1 MSDLDRKNAEDM
13 VLIAIECLY
22 EIKIYEFSVFN
33 PVNFQI
39 IAMCQFALQYF
50 PESIPLYMWLLKMY
64 AKLGLSSLVTD
75 LSLRLPSSMQEDAN
89 YQRLGAQRFSVYTDF
104 GAGNYLDELNTQY
117 KDYFKDR
124 IMLNMNNIVNYYEMK
139 DFEEVH
145 PLMTK
150 NEILGQSGLQHAV
163 GLAYTL

>member
-1 MSDLDRKNAEDM
+1 
-13 VLIAIECLY
+13 
-22 EIKIYEFSVFN
+22 
-33 PVNFQI
+33 
-39 IAMCQFALQYF
+39 
-50 PESIPLYMWLLKMY
+50 
-64 AKLGLSSLVTD
+64 
-75 LSLRLPSSMQEDAN
+75 MQEDAN

>member
-1 MSDLDRKNAEDM
+1 MSDLDRKNSEDM

-75 LSLRLPSSMQEDAN
+75 LS
-89 YQRLGAQRFSVYTDF
+89 
-104 GAGNYLDELNTQY
+104 
-117 KDYFKDR
+117 
-124 IMLNMNNIVNYYEMK
+124 
-139 DFEEVH
+139 
-145 PLMTK
+145 
-150 NEILGQSGLQHAV
+150 
-163 GLAYTL
+163 